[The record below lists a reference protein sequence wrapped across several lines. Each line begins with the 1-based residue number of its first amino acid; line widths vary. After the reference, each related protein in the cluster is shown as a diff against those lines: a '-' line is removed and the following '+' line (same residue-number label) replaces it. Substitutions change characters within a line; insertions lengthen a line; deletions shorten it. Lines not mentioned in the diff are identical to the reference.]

1 MLSLENKIR
10 LIESEYSFGEV
21 VKTHIIGDTYQII
34 EAIDNDGNQK
44 FSSYVNFE
52 RTGFSYNSLEKAIT
66 GAIAYKYEGANSQA
80 NKYFWKMID

>member
-1 MLSLENKIR
+1 MSIENKIR

-34 EAIDNDGNQK
+34 EAIDEEGNIK
-44 FSSYVNFE
+44 FSTYINFE

-66 GAIAYKYEGANSQA
+66 GAIAYKYDGANSQA
-80 NKYFWKMID
+80 NKYFWKMIK